1 MLTLRARQVLPV
13 LTLPL
18 LVALT
23 SCGGD
28 PAEPRVASL
37 PPTASAPTE
46 STPAAGTTPPAG
58 TPSGSTGPT
67 GAAGGQG
74 DRRPVFRVDDTPE
87 RRATIW
93 NAYNTCLLENGA
105 KAPSGDGPA
114 VALGADGEGDPGVL
128 VDYPAPPE
136 AQAACLQLE
145 PVQPPALEAATNPD
159 FHEQR
164 QAYVQCLQD
173 GGLWVELLTDDQ
185 LDWTYAEGH
194 SVPDDSAELEQTCL
208 VQAFGAA

>member
-1 MLTLRARQVLPV
+1 MLTLRGRRALS
-13 LTLPL
+13 LLALPL

-23 SCGGD
+23 SCGSD
-28 PAEPRVASL
+28 ASDPRVASL
-37 PPTASAPTE
+37 PPTAS
-46 STPAAGTTPPAG
+46 TPAATTPPAG
-58 TPSGSTGPT
+58 APTGSPT
-67 GAAGGQG
+67 GASAGQG
-74 DRRPVFRVDDTPE
+74 DRRPVFRVDDSPE

-105 KAPSGDGPA
+105 KAPTGDGPA
-114 VALGADGEGDPGVL
+114 VALGANGEGDPGVL

-173 GGLWVELLTDDQ
+173 GGLWVTLLTDDQ
-185 LDWTYAEGH
+185 LDWTYSEGH